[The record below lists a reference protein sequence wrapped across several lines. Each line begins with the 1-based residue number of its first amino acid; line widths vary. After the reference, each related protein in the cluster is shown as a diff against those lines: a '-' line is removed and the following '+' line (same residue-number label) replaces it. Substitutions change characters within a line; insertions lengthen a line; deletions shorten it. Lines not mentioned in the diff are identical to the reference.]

1 MGSAVHD
8 VLDESSGAGPGL
20 LTPADEARGAPLEMG
35 LVGFGPVP
43 GIGGKA
49 TLAEATQVYG
59 HTTAVMEN
67 LHAGACDSDFDSAT
81 DELVGHA
88 VEVAQHV
95 DVVID
100 VGPAVAPLGDLEGSR
115 GERP

>member
-8 VLDESSGAGPGL
+8 VLNESSGAGPGL
-20 LTPADEARGAPLEMG
+20 FTPADEARGAPLEMS
-35 LVGFGPVP
+35 LVGLGPVP
-43 GIGGKA
+43 GIGRKA

-59 HTTAVMEN
+59 HTTAVMED
-67 LHAGACDSDFDSAT
+67 LYAGARDTDFDGST

-115 GERP
+115 RERP